1 MAKDVLKSF
10 QDFIKDNIKSA
21 TEPLSNV
28 EKELK
33 EVLDKIGKQKLSK
46 DELKNRL
53 DEMVSKIKELRSSIE
68 KSMDEGL
75 AKTLNTLNLPTRSE
89 LSKLAKKV
97 DRLSREVSKITKAPQ
112 GKKASP
118 AKTVIKKSVAK
129 KTPKKAV
136 KKTKTKAGKT
146 TG

>member
-1 MAKDVLKSF
+1 MTKDVLKSF
-10 QDFIKDNIKSA
+10 QDFIKDNIKGA
-21 TEPLSNV
+21 TEPLNNV
-28 EKELK
+28 EKELR

-53 DEMVSKIKELRSSIE
+53 DEMVSKLKELRSSIE

-75 AKTLNTLNLPTRSE
+75 ARTLSTLNLPTRSE
-89 LSKLAKKV
+89 LNKLAKKV
-97 DRLSREVSKITKAPQ
+97 DRLSREVSKLTKAPQ

-118 AKTVIKKSVAK
+118 TKTIVKKSVAK
-129 KTPKKAV
+129 KTPKKVV
-136 KKTKTKAGKT
+136 KKTKTKAGKK